1 MNFNLNYTLPDK
13 TKRLTFIVMGLG
25 ILLLVLGIVWNL
37 MGADAHHE
45 GEHHGHA
52 ADMSTRLWANFL
64 VNAFFFMGIGL
75 GATFYIALKYA
86 TESHYAVSFKRV
98 AEAVSKFLPYGAVL
112 MAVVLLAGQF
122 HLHHLYHWMSP
133 EVYDINSPEYDAK
146 IVDKEAYL
154 NPVFFW
160 GRFIVFFGVWILCQR
175 KMLKNSLEEDM
186 MGGTQKHFKNVTLS
200 AIFLVFFGFTSSVA
214 AWDWTMSLDVHWFS
228 TMWGWYTFSGIW
240 ISSLVTILLLVFY
253 LKGRGYLEFV
263 NDSHI
268 HDLGKW
274 IFAISFLWTY
284 LFFCQFMLIWY
295 ANIPEEV
302 TYYMNR
308 LETNGYM
315 GIFWTMFFVNF
326 ALPML
331 LLMSRDAKRTRG
343 LLVAVSLIIFFFH
356 WLDVFVIVM
365 PSTVASHWHL
375 GGIEFGMFLFFLGFL
390 TNRLL
395 NFLTEAPL
403 LPKNSPYV
411 EESLHHHT

>member
-25 ILLLVLGIVWNL
+25 ILLLVLGIIWNM
-37 MGADAHHE
+37 MGSGAHHE

-52 ADMSTRLWANFL
+52 GELSTRLWANFL

-122 HLHHLYHWMSP
+122 HLHHLYHWMDPDVYNPSSP
-133 EVYDINSPEYDAK
+133 EFDQK
-146 IVDKEAYL
+146 IVDKGAYL

-186 MGGTQKHFKNVTLS
+186 IGGTQKHFKNVTLS

-315 GIFWTMFFVNF
+315 GLFWTLFFVNF

-343 LLVAVSLIIFFFH
+343 LLVTVSLIIFFFH
-356 WLDVFVIVM
+356 WLDIFVIVM

-375 GGIEFGMFLFFLGFL
+375 GGIEFGMFLFFVGFL

-395 NFLTEAPL
+395 SFLTEAPL